1 VPATAATI
9 PVTRTAASRLT
20 ESLRENAGFGAVFA
34 DHILIADFADGN
46 WGEPRIVPYGP
57 QALPPAPA
65 VVHYGQTIFEGFK
78 AFRQPDGGVAM
89 FRADANHARMN
100 RSAGRM
106 AMPDV
111 PSHHFID
118 GSAALVNLDREW
130 IPRKDG
136 SALYIRP
143 VLFATGEPLGVRP
156 SDRYRF
162 IIETGPATPYF
173 SGAVDLLA
181 EEHYVRAFPGGTGE
195 AKCGGNYAGSL
206 VASREAQSRGFHNVL
221 WLDGI
226 ERRFV
231 EEAGLMNIAFVIGGA
246 VVTPPLT
253 GTILPGITRDS
264 VLTLLR
270 GMGVRVEER
279 RISIDEVLDAHAA
292 GTLQAAAGIGTAA
305 TIAPIGRLRHK
316 DREITCP
323 PVAPGSPFARAA
335 DELNAIRTGQKADP
349 YGWMQRV

>member
-1 VPATAATI
+1 VPATAASI
-9 PVTRTAASRLT
+9 PVTNTKSSRLT
-20 ESLRENAGFGAVFA
+20 EQLRETAAFGAVFS
-34 DHILIADFADGN
+34 DHILVADYADGK
-46 WGEPRIVPYGP
+46 WGDPAILPYGP

-78 AFRQPDGGVAM
+78 AFRQPDGSVAM

-100 RSAGRM
+100 RSARRM

-111 PSHHFID
+111 PAHHFID
-118 GSAALVNLDREW
+118 GSAALVSLDREW
-130 IPRKDG
+130 IPRKEG
-136 SALYIRP
+136 SALYVRP

-156 SDRYRF
+156 SEKYRF

-206 VASREAQSRGFHNVL
+206 VASREAQARGFHNVL

-226 ERRFV
+226 ERRYV
-231 EEAGLMNIAFVIGGA
+231 EEAGLMNIAFVIAGT

-270 GMGVRVEER
+270 DLQIPVEER
-279 RISIDEVLDAHAA
+279 RIAIDEVLDAHAA
-292 GTLQAAAGIGTAA
+292 GTLEAAAGIGTAA

-323 PVAPGSPFARAA
+323 SIAPGSPLARAGE
-335 DELNAIRTGQKADP
+335 ELNAIRTGMKPDAHR
-349 YGWMQRV
+349 WMMAV